1 MYSIK
6 FNNNLLTNNLI
17 INNTFAKIK
26 YYKMKKIILSIIISL
41 FVLLTNGQ
49 ILTPTNFSPIL
60 IPRFTGSGSSTRMPI
75 VYRATL
81 TGLAP
86 NTMYRYFNQLA
97 IRVDFGTTSSGA
109 GNPLFISNSNFR
121 YTTSTSLTTIG
132 GYDSLTTNSSGSY
145 TGWFA
150 NVYTSNSRFVAG
162 AYVYP
167 TITLDSAGL
176 KRGIINSRFCMSSDS
191 ILMLGF
197 STGAGATNGS
207 FIRGNS
213 NGTAKNLVL
222 LHSDTGSTDRPL
234 AITIIENKGITI
246 ASLLSDYTSNV
257 EGIAGAWGTVIP
269 NSLANG
275 VRRIEQRSLVTG
287 SYINGSK
294 STNGIWGA
302 INTVN
307 PTNGT
312 VGMVITS
319 TSAPLP
325 VKLTSFAASI
335 NNNQTELNWSTASEI
350 NNKGFEVEK
359 SRDGVNFET
368 VGFVKGVGN
377 TNHINKYSFIDNNNS
392 NSFYRLN
399 QLDFDGK
406 NEFSNVIS
414 VTNTEELNLQ
424 ITPNPFTN
432 SIEINTNKNIV
443 SAEIIDITGKSRILE
458 VINGTNASIITN
470 QLSNGIY
477 FIRIN
482 NGETIITKRII
493 KN

>member
-1 MYSIK
+1 
-6 FNNNLLTNNLI
+6 
-17 INNTFAKIK
+17 
-26 YYKMKKIILSIIISL
+26 MKKILFILTAC
-41 FVLLTNGQ
+41 FFFLLAEAQ
-49 ILTPTNFSPIL
+49 LLTPTNFSPIL

-97 IRVDFGTTSSGA
+97 IRVDFGTTASGA

-150 NVYTSNSRFVAG
+150 NVYTGNSRFVAG

-176 KRGIINSRFCMSSDS
+176 KRGVINSRFCMSSDS

-275 VRRIEQRSLVTG
+275 VRRIEQLSASTGASVNYHKSL
-287 SYINGSK
+287 NG
-294 STNGIWGA
+294 TWGLV
-302 INTVN
+302 NTVN

-325 VKLTSFAASI
+325 VSYLFFDAKISNDYT
-335 NNNQTELNWSTASEI
+335 TLNWSTASET
-350 NNKGFEVEK
+350 NNNGFEVQR
-359 SRDGVNFET
+359 SLDCVNFET

-377 TNHINKYSFIDNNNS
+377 SNKINNYSFVYNNNLS
-392 NSFYRLN
+392 AFYRLN
-399 QLDFDGK
+399 QIDFDGMSELSKVVSVK
-406 NEFSNVIS
+406 NN
-414 VTNTEELNLQ
+414 EELILQ
-424 ITPNPFTN
+424 ITPNPFAN
-432 SIEINTNKNIV
+432 SIEVVTNKNIV
-443 SAEIIDITGKSRILE
+443 SAEIIDVTGKTRVLE
-458 VINGTNASIITN
+458 VINGTNATIDTHN
-470 QLSNGIY
+470 LSNGVY
-477 FIRIN
+477 FIRVN